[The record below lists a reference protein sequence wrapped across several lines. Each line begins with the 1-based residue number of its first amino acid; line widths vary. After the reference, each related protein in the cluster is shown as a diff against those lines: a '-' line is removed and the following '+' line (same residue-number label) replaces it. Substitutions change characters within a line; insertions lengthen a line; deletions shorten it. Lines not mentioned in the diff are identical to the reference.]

1 MRLRPP
7 RRSPASPVR
16 GLGHVSQPF
25 GGAPRI
31 GRHGLVAVAAA
42 LLAAA
47 TGCAPTDQPS
57 SQPPAPTSSG
67 PGACAKTTL
76 HLLKAGTLTIG
87 TDKPAY
93 DPWFSNNDPT
103 NGKGFESAVAYAVA
117 GQLGFAK
124 SEVTWTTV
132 PFNSSYAPGKKTFDF
147 DINQV
152 SITDDRKKAV
162 DFSTGY
168 YTVSQ
173 AVVAL
178 KSSKIAGAKTVAE
191 LAGAKLGAQ
200 VGTTSLTAI
209 KDVIKPTQAPAVY
222 NDTNDAK
229 SQLQNRVIDG
239 IVVDLPTAFF
249 LTAAEIDNSTIVG
262 QIPATGTPEQFGLL
276 FEKGNALVSCVNT
289 AIAALTSSGELA
301 KITDQWL
308 AASAG
313 APKLG

>member
-1 MRLRPP
+1 MHLRRS
-7 RRSPASPVR
+7 RRSPARPASGSV
-16 GLGHVSQPF
+16 V
-25 GGAPRI
+25 
-31 GRHGLVAVAAA
+31 VAAA

-47 TGCAPTDQPS
+47 LAGCAPEDQGTGQAAPS
-57 SQPPAPTSSG
+57 SSG
-67 PGACAKTTL
+67 PGACAKSSL
-76 HLLKAGTLTIG
+76 HLLKPGTLTIG
-87 TDKPAY
+87 TDKPAF
-93 DPWFSNNDPT
+93 DPWFSDNDPT

-117 GQLGFAK
+117 RQLGF
-124 SEVTWTTV
+124 SQPEVSWTTV
-132 PFNSSYAPGKKTFDF
+132 PFNSSYAPGRKSFDF
-147 DINQV
+147 DINQI

-168 YTVSQ
+168 YQVSQ

-209 KDVIKPTQAPAVY
+209 KDVIKPSQAPAVY

-229 SQLQNRVIDG
+229 NQLQNRVIDG
-239 IVVDLPTAFF
+239 LVVDLPTAFF
-249 LTAAEIDNSTIVG
+249 LTAAEIDNSAIVG
-262 QIPATGTPEQFGLL
+262 QLPAAGGTPEQFGLL
-276 FEKGNALVSCVNT
+276 FEKGNPLVSCVDT
-289 AIAALTSSGELA
+289 AIAALTSAGELA
-301 KITDQWL
+301 KITDRWL